1 MKKIIL
7 FCALSCMLL
16 TNAASA
22 AITYN
27 VTGTVTEVINLDIA
41 TGTSVGVVN
50 PPIDTDSTLTGQFTF
65 DVLTPRSGGVVNSS
79 YFPGAVTSASLEL
92 SGLPPI
98 TVTGTGGAHTVN
110 HTGSIW
116 GIVDYL
122 AIHLDP
128 FYGATAPAI
137 EGLPYIGGS
146 LTFYDVTD
154 TLFSANPPPLV
165 NPDHP
170 LLSPGYFAFLWEIE
184 YEKSF
189 RVEGTF
195 TITRI
200 EGPSGEVI
208 PAPGALLLGSMG
220 IVVVSWLRRRRT
232 L

>member
-1 MKKIIL
+1 
-7 FCALSCMLL
+7 
-16 TNAASA
+16 
-22 AITYN
+22 
-27 VTGTVTEVINLDIA
+27 
-41 TGTSVGVVN
+41 VGVVN
-50 PPIDTDSTLTGQFTF
+50 PPIGVGSTLTGQFTF

-98 TVTGTGGAHTVN
+98 TVTGTGGAQTVN

-116 GIVDYL
+116 GIVDYY

-146 LTFYDVTD
+146 FTFYDVTD
-154 TLFSANPPPLV
+154 TLFSTNPPPLV

-170 LLSPGYFAFLWEIE
+170 LLSPGNFAFLWEIE

-189 RVEGTF
+189 RVDGTF
-195 TITRI
+195 TITRQEI
-200 EGPSGEVI
+200 PPANVI

-220 IVVVSWLRRRRT
+220 VGVVSWLRRRRT